1 MKLNKLLLSTF
12 ASLITFVFLPGVA
25 AVSNSEIIY
34 KSDVVDFSDC
44 GINLAERSG
53 EFKEISIMNLQTGD
67 VFVDVDEAAKKI
79 ISISRSAKKI
89 IIDTQTP
96 GLYEAIE
103 SYRLPEQN
111 IRIEIGDELADNR
124 GSKNILSKGFTIK
137 KNYSNKAGKVSFETD
152 LHATL
157 DIDANIDIPIKK
169 KKGLVKV
176 GSGFKITMNSA
187 KIEADI
193 SKKYDSK
200 EIKLVDVDK
209 KMSGLKIKTKIITQT
224 IASGEINAQLNMSG
238 NISGGVAFSSIL
250 ERKKLLPMPTK
261 CGVTRDF
268 NVDMKE
274 NLVLSVPKSTS
285 LEQLFGL
292 EFSLSILKI
301 DLADVKTKAEPYFK
315 ASGKVDTSLSFG
327 VDKNFKV
334 TVTPPTN
341 RLSAECEVGINM
353 DTSLSLVKNLY
364 KKDFGEKNIVV
375 YRCAGNK

>member
-96 GLYEAIE
+96 GFYEAIE
-103 SYRLPEQN
+103 YYSLPEQN
-111 IRIEIGDELADNR
+111 IKIEIGNELADSR
-124 GSKNILSKGFTIK
+124 GNVLDKDFSIER
-137 KNYSNKAGKVSFETD
+137 NYSNKAGKVSFKAN
-152 LHATL
+152 LHADL
-157 DIDANIDIPIKK
+157 SVDANIKMPKK
-169 KKGLVKV
+169 KEKGVIKV

-200 EIKLVDVDK
+200 EIKLFDVDK
-209 KMSGLKIKTKIITQT
+209 EIPGLKIKTKIITQT
-224 IASGEINAQLNMSG
+224 VANGEIKAQLDMSESK
-238 NISGGVAFSSIL
+238 ISGGVAFSSTL
-250 ERKKLLPMPTK
+250 ERKWGVPVPTK

-292 EFSLSILKI
+292 EFSLSILGI
-301 DLADVKTKAEPYFK
+301 NLAEVKTKAEPYFR
-315 ASGKVDTSLSFG
+315 ASGKVDTSLSFH
-327 VDKNFKV
+327 VDKNFNY